1 MVNGKLIEIDDFV
14 QRFIEHT
21 VRGMLSA
28 LEGVS
33 EAEHVN
39 VSIGGDDI
47 EINVN
52 NKRLLI
58 KPFVCKIIR
67 NTIMGIVKSL
77 NGVTDIGTI
86 NISIS
91 K

>member
-1 MVNGKLIEIDDFV
+1 
-14 QRFIEHT
+14 
-21 VRGMLSA
+21 MLSA